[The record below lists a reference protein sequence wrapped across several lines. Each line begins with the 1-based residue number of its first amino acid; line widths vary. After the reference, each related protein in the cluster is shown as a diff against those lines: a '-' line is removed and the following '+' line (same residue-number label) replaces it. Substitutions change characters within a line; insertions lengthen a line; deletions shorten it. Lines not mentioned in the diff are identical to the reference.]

1 MNWVTNNLDT
11 IISALGWHMALSA
24 PAIVAAL
31 LCSIP
36 LGWLAHRLPRYS
48 GPIITGSGLLFAIPS
63 LPLLILLP
71 VLTGAGMRDGINVV
85 IALTLYGIALL
96 VRSVADGFNSISSE
110 TRLAATAL
118 GYSGIRQFLTVEL
131 PLAAPI
137 ILTGLRVVTASTIAL
152 CTVGAVLGIPSLGTL
167 FTDGFQRQILA
178 EIITGIVLTLGLAG
192 LCDGFLVVLGKMLMP
207 WQKQVA

>member
-1 MNWVTNNLDT
+1 MTWVLENLDV
-11 IISALGWHMALSA
+11 ILRALGWHIVLSV

-36 LGWLAHRLPRYS
+36 LGWLAHRLPRLS

-63 LPLLILLP
+63 LPLLIILP
-71 VLTGAGMRDGINVV
+71 VITGAGLRDGVNVV

-96 VRSVADGFNSISSE
+96 VRSVADGFNAISSQ

-118 GYSGIRQFLTVEL
+118 GYSAVRRFFTVDL
-131 PLAAPI
+131 PLAAPV

-178 EIITGIVLTLGLAG
+178 EILVGIVLTLGLAG
-192 LCDGFLVVLGKMLMP
+192 ALDGLLLVTGKLLLP
-207 WQKQVA
+207 WRKVVA

>member
-1 MNWVTNNLDT
+1 MTWVLENLDV
-11 IISALGWHMALSA
+11 ILRALGWHIVLSV

-36 LGWLAHRLPRYS
+36 LGWLAHRLPRLS

-63 LPLLILLP
+63 LPLLIILP
-71 VLTGAGMRDGINVV
+71 VITGAGLRDGVNVV

-96 VRSVADGFNSISSE
+96 VRSVADGFNAISSQ

-118 GYSGIRQFLTVEL
+118 GYSAVRRFFTVDL
-131 PLAAPI
+131 PLAAPV

-167 FTDGFQRQILA
+167 FTDGFQRQIVA
-178 EIITGIVLTLGLAG
+178 EILVGIVLTLGLAG
-192 LCDGFLVVLGKMLMP
+192 ALDGLLLVTGKLLLP
-207 WQKQVA
+207 WRKVVA

>member
-1 MNWVTNNLDT
+1 MTWVLENLDV
-11 IISALGWHMALSA
+11 ILRALGWHIVLSV
-24 PAIVAAL
+24 PAIAAAL

-36 LGWLAHRLPRYS
+36 LGWLAHRLPRLS

-63 LPLLILLP
+63 LPLLIILP
-71 VLTGAGMRDGINVV
+71 VITGAGLRDGVNVV

-96 VRSVADGFNSISSE
+96 VRSVADGFNAISSQ

-118 GYSGIRQFLTVEL
+118 GYSAVRRFFTVDL
-131 PLAAPI
+131 PLAAPV

-178 EIITGIVLTLGLAG
+178 EILVGIVLTLGLAG
-192 LCDGFLVVLGKMLMP
+192 ALDGLLLVTGKLLLP
-207 WQKQVA
+207 WRKVVA

>member
-1 MNWVTNNLDT
+1 MTWVLENLDV
-11 IISALGWHMALSA
+11 ILRALGWHIVLSV

-36 LGWLAHRLPRYS
+36 LGWLAHRLPRLS

-63 LPLLILLP
+63 LPLLIILP
-71 VLTGAGMRDGINVV
+71 VITGAGLRDGVNVV

-96 VRSVADGFNSISSE
+96 VRSVADGFNAISSQ

-118 GYSGIRQFLTVEL
+118 GYSAVRRFLTVDL
-131 PLAAPI
+131 PLAAPV

-178 EIITGIVLTLGLAG
+178 EILVGIVLTLGLAG
-192 LCDGFLVVLGKMLMP
+192 ALDGLLLVTGKLLLP
-207 WQKQVA
+207 WRKVVA

>member
-1 MNWVTNNLDT
+1 MNWVTNNLET
-11 IISALGWHMALSA
+11 IFNALTWHIVLSV

-31 LCSIP
+31 VCSIP

-63 LPLLILLP
+63 LPLLIILP
-71 VLTGAGMRDGINVV
+71 VITGAGMRDGINVV

-96 VRSVADGFNSISSE
+96 VRSVADGFNSISTE

-118 GYSGIRQFLTVEL
+118 GYTAFRRFLTVEL

-152 CTVGAVLGIPSLGTL
+152 CTVGAVLGIPSLGIL

-178 EIITGIVLTLGLAG
+178 EIVTGIILTLGLAALFDG
-192 LCDGFLVVLGKMLMP
+192 LLVVGGKLAMP